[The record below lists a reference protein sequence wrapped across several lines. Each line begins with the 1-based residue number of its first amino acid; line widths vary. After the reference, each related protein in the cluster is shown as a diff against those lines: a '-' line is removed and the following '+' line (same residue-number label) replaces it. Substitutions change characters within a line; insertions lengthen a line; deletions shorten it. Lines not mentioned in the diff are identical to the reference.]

1 MKLRSRAGFS
11 LIELAVVLFILSVTV
26 SILLPRLP
34 GLSGSRRDAALRR
47 LSGAVQALHE
57 EALFK
62 KKA

>member
-1 MKLRSRAGFS
+1 VRPRRCDGFS
-11 LIELAVVLFILSVTV
+11 LVELAVVLFVLSVAV
-26 SILLPRLP
+26 AILLPRLP
-34 GLSGSRRDAALRR
+34 GLEGGRRDAALRR

>member
-1 MKLRSRAGFS
+1 MIPRPRAGFS
-11 LIELAVVLFILSVTV
+11 LVELAVVLSILSVAV
-26 SILLPRLP
+26 STLLPRLP
-34 GLSGSRRDAALRR
+34 GLERSRRDAGLRR

>member
-1 MKLRSRAGFS
+1 MSPRPRAGFS
-11 LIELAVVLFILSVTV
+11 LVELAVVLFILSVAI

-34 GLSGSRRDAALRR
+34 GLERSRRDAALRR

-62 KKA
+62 KKV